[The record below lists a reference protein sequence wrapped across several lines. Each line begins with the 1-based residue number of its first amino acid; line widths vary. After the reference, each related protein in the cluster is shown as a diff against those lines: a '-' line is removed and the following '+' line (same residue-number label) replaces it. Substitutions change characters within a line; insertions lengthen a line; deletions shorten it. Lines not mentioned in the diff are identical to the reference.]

1 MTILEDLL
9 LGGGLA
15 VPQHNVYLDRL
26 APARIRNTDRD
37 GLLHFGVLKQRL
49 FNVSWIDVHAAGDDH
64 VFLAIDDREV
74 AAFVDAGEVARKQP
88 SIAQHP
94 RGFVRSLPVPAH
106 DLRPAHRQLAHLARR
121 QVPRASFLIE
131 DSRVGRRHRNA
142 NRAN

>member
-64 VFLAIDDREV
+64 VFLPIDDREV

-88 SIAQHP
+88 SIAQHA

-106 DLRPAHRQLAHLARR
+106 DLRPAHRQLTHLARR
-121 QVPRASFLIE
+121 HAPRASFLIE
-131 DSRVGRRHRNA
+131 NGRFG
-142 NRAN
+142 